1 MCDTS
6 HGSLSPLI
14 FDLISLSPQKALGDR
29 ALFAFAHTSQEIFA
43 EVLQYAGRSVIILP
57 NPIEQSSGQGEIPD
71 RRYSPRTSHEAE
83 SV

>member
-14 FDLISLSPQKALGDR
+14 FDLISLSPQKAPDDR
-29 ALFAFAHTSQEIFA
+29 ALFAFAHTSHEIFA